1 MVMLMV
7 MASFALVNSNT
18 SSNGNPIH
26 AGDTGNIV
34 IGTSLPTL
42 TLLLISFTN
51 ITTTIISFLYPIIY

>member
-1 MVMLMV
+1 MLIMV

-18 SSNGNPIH
+18 SSNDNPIH
-26 AGDTGNIV
+26 ADDTGNIV